1 MSADKAVGVKT
12 KEAPAQID
20 AARSIRSLPG
30 QGVRQPSVIRRGD
43 DITKLRQRRQC
54 RELLTKLRYMM
65 DTLATSSGS
74 IRSRRRVHGRVRQ
87 AETSWLDR
95 LFVVLA
101 VKEVADN
108 ARALRVSAC
117 HYDMQSP
124 WKGSIENLLSHALVS
139 S

>member
-1 MSADKAVGVKT
+1 MSVDKAVGVKA

-20 AARSIRSLPG
+20 AACSSLLG
-30 QGVRQPSVIRRGD
+30 QGVKQPSVIPRGD

-54 RELLTKLRYMM
+54 RELLTIHDSHSCHFIRAVQVAYMGEWDRLRP
-65 DTLATSSGS
+65 G
-74 IRSRRRVHGRVRQ
+74 
-87 AETSWLDR
+87 WLDR

-108 ARALRVSAC
+108 ARILRVSAC
-117 HYDMQSP
+117 HYDMQST
-124 WKGSIENLLSHALVS
+124 WKGSIKTLLSHAVVS